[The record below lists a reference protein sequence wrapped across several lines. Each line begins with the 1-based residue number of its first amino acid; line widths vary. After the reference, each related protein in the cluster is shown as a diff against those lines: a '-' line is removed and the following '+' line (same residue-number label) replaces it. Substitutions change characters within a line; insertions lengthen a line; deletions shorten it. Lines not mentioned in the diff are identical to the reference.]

1 MAVDL
6 GPLRI
11 ETLFYREADLHLYVE
26 KHAHRVHQWYCCIHG
41 RLDIVLAGHAFSLQP
56 EQSLIVRPGVERE
69 VSCPQ
74 RAPGYLVAIFT
85 FAGFDLDQVAHR
97 VLNLSAELRDDVR
110 ALVQE
115 LRQPG
120 GEETWVLNGAL
131 LTRLLIGV
139 ARANR
144 DAPPMMLSSLND
156 ADHDAVAVRAEAFM
170 AATCHEPLTRARIA
184 AAVNLSE
191 PHLARVFKAATG
203 KTPLTRLT
211 EIRIA
216 RAQALLRESDLSVTT
231 IAGDVGFTAFSHF
244 SQVFRRVVGVSP
256 SDYRRSGGTSYL
268 QR

>member
-1 MAVDL
+1 MSISL

-11 ETLFYREADLHLYVE
+11 DTLFYREADLHLYVE
-26 KHAHRVHQWYCCIHG
+26 KHAHYVLEWYCCIHG
-41 RLDIVLAGHAFSLQP
+41 RLDIVLDGQLYALQP

-74 RAPGYLVAIFT
+74 RAPGYIVAIFA
-85 FAGFDLDQVAHR
+85 FADFDLDQVAHR
-97 VLNLSAELRDDVR
+97 VLNLPAELRDDVR
-110 ALVQE
+110 ALVHE

-120 GEETWVLNGAL
+120 GEETWLLNAAL

-144 DAPPMMLSSLND
+144 AAPPLMLSSLND
-156 ADHDAVAVRAEAFM
+156 SEHASVAVRAEAFM

-216 RAQALLRESDLSVTT
+216 RAQTLLRESDLSVTA
-231 IAGDVGFTAFSHF
+231 IAGEVGFTAFSHF

-256 SDYRRSGGTSYL
+256 SDYRRSGGTAYH

>member
-1 MAVDL
+1 MSVDL

-26 KHAHRVHQWYCCIHG
+26 KHAHRVHQWYCCVHG
-41 RLDIVLAGHAFSLQP
+41 RLDIKLGDNDFALQP
-56 EQSLIVRPGVERE
+56 EQSLIVKPGVERE
-69 VSCPQ
+69 VSCQQ

-85 FAGFDLDQVAHR
+85 FAGFDLDGVAHR
-97 VLNLSAELRDDVR
+97 VLNLPAELRDDLR

-115 LRQPG
+115 IRQPG
-120 GEETWVLNGAL
+120 GEETWVLNAAL

-139 ARANR
+139 VRANR
-144 DAPPMMLSSLND
+144 DAPPMMLSALND
-156 ADHDAVAVRAEAFM
+156 ADHASVAVRAEAFM
-170 AATCHEPLTRARIA
+170 AATCHEPLTRGRIA

-216 RAQALLRESDLSVTT
+216 RAQALLRESDLSVTA
-231 IAGDVGFTAFSHF
+231 IAGEVGFSAFSHF

-256 SDYRRSGGTSYL
+256 SDYRRSGGTSYH